1 MLFFKLKKQTSK
13 NVADTIF
20 IGSVKKLGMM
30 KIVHEKYKTNR
41 KQDDSFMTE
50 FKNSFNGACE
60 TNKELSGLLGKTQEI
75 MNPIKV
81 KQLFEAIS
89 DEVLFGVFL
98 QICKSKLIFYQP
110 YAMFF
115 VVLLL
120 HQYWWIHFHRIISH
134 QGLKG
139 IFGIIYRK

>member
-1 MLFFKLKKQTSK
+1 
-13 NVADTIF
+13 
-20 IGSVKKLGMM
+20 MM

-50 FKNSFNGACE
+50 FKNSFSSACE

-89 DEVLFGVFL
+89 DEVCFGDL
-98 QICKSKLIFYQP
+98 
-110 YAMFF
+110 
-115 VVLLL
+115 
-120 HQYWWIHFHRIISH
+120 
-134 QGLKG
+134 
-139 IFGIIYRK
+139 